1 VDLLEN
7 QFLLT
12 RSTNC

>member
-1 VDLLEN
+1 MHIN

-12 RSTNC
+12 SNW

>member
-1 VDLLEN
+1 M

-12 RSTNC
+12 RN

>member
-12 RSTNC
+12 RSTNY

>member
-1 VDLLEN
+1 MGVNKN

-12 RSTNC
+12 PNT